1 MDYGGI
7 LSRAWTIV
15 WEHKW
20 LILLGVLVAL
30 TTRGP
35 GTSIGGS
42 VEMPWQPG
50 AFDFRLPEMDPELW
64 LPELRRELPV
74 LAPLG
79 VLLGLVLVSLAAI
92 VGLVFWVVSTI
103 ARGGLIA
110 GVNAID
116 AGEGSSFA
124 AAWQAGWLKGW
135 RLIGI
140 GVLPAIP
147 GLILAIVGLG
157 AAGVIAGLYALAGER
172 AVVIPGTGLGLIF
185 VTITCILVPIALVLN
200 LLQAFANRACMLEDL
215 GVIDSYRRGLQV
227 LVDNIGPALVLFLLQ
242 IVIGILLGVFLAVP
256 RLVMVVCCLL
266 WPVLLLI
273 QGAIATYFST
283 MWTVAWRHWTGMG
296 GPAEELARAGAVSEV

>member
-7 LSRAWTIV
+7 LSRAWTVV

-30 TTRGP
+30 TSRGP

-42 VEMPWQPG
+42 VEMPWRPG

-92 VGLVFWVVSTI
+92 VGLVLWVVSTI

-116 AGEGSSFA
+116 AGQGSSFA

-157 AAGVIAGLYALAGER
+157 TAGVVAALYALAGER
-172 AVVIPGTGLGLIF
+172 AAVLPGAGLGLVV
-185 VTITCILVPIALVLN
+185 VTLTCILVPIALVLS
-200 LLQAFANRACMLEDL
+200 LLQAFANRACMIEDL
-215 GVIDSYRRGLQV
+215 GVIDSYRRGLEV

-242 IVIGILLGVFLAVP
+242 IVIGVLLGVVLAVP

-283 MWTVAWRHWTGMG
+283 MWTLAWRHWTGLG
-296 GPAEELARAGAVSEV
+296 ATSEELAPGGAVSEV